1 MAATLET
8 TKKNAIA
15 RKLADMKTLQNLMIS
30 NEEKLLVACAGEN
43 KVTEKLNNML
53 EDDRK
58 SLTAITEAIV
68 ELEMTSD
75 PSETVQ
81 SMVETIENMMTE
93 NKLALYE
100 KIMQHE
106 GLKHQLVMT
115 GLLVHKAAQATD
127 GILQKLIDPINKVN
141 FKNRAHQEQLKGAI
155 YLYGT
160 RQLVGEDPEDSIWSA
175 AEDAIAALKGTFGGL
190 TEV

>member
-30 NEEKLLVACAGEN
+30 NEEKLLEACSGEN
-43 KVTEKLNNML
+43 KVTENLNNML

-58 SLTAITEAIV
+58 SLSAITEAIS

-75 PSETVQ
+75 PSDTVQ
-81 SMVETIENMMTE
+81 SMVGTIEELMSGT
-93 NKLALYE
+93 KLDLYE

-115 GLLVHKAAQATD
+115 GLLIHKAAQATD
-127 GILQKLIDPINKVN
+127 GILQKLVDPINKVN

-160 RQLVGEDPEDSIWSA
+160 RQLVGEEPEDGIWAA

-190 TEV
+190 TEG

>member
-30 NEEKLLVACAGEN
+30 NEEKLLKASTDN
-43 KVTEKLNNML
+43 KKVTETLTDML

-58 SLTAITEAIV
+58 SLTAIDEAIT
-68 ELEMTSD
+68 ELEMTSQ
-75 PSETVQ
+75 PSDTVTN
-81 SMVETIENMMTE
+81 MVQAIEKIMSE
-93 NKLALYE
+93 DHLDVYE
-100 KIMQHE
+100 KFMQHE

-127 GILQKLIDPINKVN
+127 GILQKLVDPINKVN
-141 FKNRAHQEQLKGAI
+141 FKNRAHQEQLKGSI
-155 YLYGT
+155 YYYGV
-160 RQLVGEDPEDSIWSA
+160 RQLTGNEPEDGIWAA
-175 AEDAIAALKGTFGGL
+175 AEDAVAALKGVFGGL
-190 TEV
+190 TE

>member
-30 NEEKLLVACAGEN
+30 NEEKLLTACAGES
-43 KVTEKLNNML
+43 KVTEKLKDMI

-58 SLTAITEAIV
+58 SLSAITEAMV

-75 PSETVQ
+75 PSQTVQ
-81 SMVETIENMMTE
+81 SMVETIESIMSE
-93 NKLALYE
+93 NKLDLYE

-141 FKNRAHQEQLKGAI
+141 FKNRAHQEQLKSAI

-160 RQLVGEDPEDSIWSA
+160 RQLVGEEPESGIWAA
-175 AEDAIAALKGTFGGL
+175 AEDGIAALKGVFGGIA
-190 TEV
+190 EA